1 MPLRSSRAWL
11 AAAGLAVGLTAV
23 AACQQ
28 APATPATPASPA
40 ATTPPAAATAPAAA
54 ATAQPAG
61 SPQAQARTPQG
72 SVIWA
77 RGGSTL
83 RTFDPGQVNSSEGG
97 GFMYPVFDSLGWL
110 DSNGELQ
117 PALATSWSVASDN
130 LTWTFRLGDWTFQNG
145 RAVAAEDVTGTWDR
159 VRSDPRLIGNASFA
173 NVESY
178 RIVDPKTVEVKTRSP
193 LPVLPKILSLLAIMP
208 MQEFEAMGGI
218 DRFSQEPI
226 GSGPFRAVR
235 TDFNDRIEYEAMPAS
250 FRTVRGTPYYQ
261 KVTLQFILEEG
272 AREAALRSGAVQVAA
287 LSDDVA
293 FRVGQD
299 GFNNYFTRGGATT
312 HVNIDTFTAPFTD
325 VRVRQA
331 LNYAV
336 DKQTILQ
343 QLYRGNGEP
352 DGQMSGTGVVGYN
365 PEVRAYPY
373 DVARAR
379 QLLQEAGHG
388 GGIRTTM
395 TTVPTIASINNQV
408 GEVIQQYLRAV
419 GVEAPITPKDNVTW
433 VQAYNTGPETRPGLT
448 MQVFN
453 FDQTFEVDP
462 AWRWFSSDFTV
473 PGGRRWTDEAFDR
486 QFQAAK
492 QTIDLAQRNRGYQQA
507 AVTLNQGAPVIFLWR
522 RFAPITTAANV
533 QFEVPGFADAMVTQL
548 RPKQ

>member
-1 MPLRSSRAWL
+1 MRLRSSRAWL
-11 AAAGLAVGLTAV
+11 VAAGLAVSLTAV

-28 APATPATPASPA
+28 APATPGAATPAA
-40 ATTPPAAATAPAAA
+40 GTTPPAAATTPAAG
-54 ATAQPAG
+54 TPA
-61 SPQAQARTPQG
+61 AQAPRVPQG
-72 SVIWA
+72 SIVWA
-77 RGGSTL
+77 RGGTTL

-110 DSNGELQ
+110 DSSGELQ
-117 PALATSWSVASDN
+117 PALASSWSVAPDN

-145 RAVAAEDVTGTWDR
+145 RAVTAEDVTGTWDR
-159 VRSDPRLIGNASFA
+159 VRSDPRLLGNASFA
-173 NVESY
+173 NVDSY
-178 RIVDPKTVEVKTRSP
+178 RIVDPKTVEIKTKTP
-193 LPVLPKILSLLAIMP
+193 LPVLPKIISLLAIIP
-208 MQEFEAMGGI
+208 VQEFNAMGGI

-235 TDFNDRIEYEAMPAS
+235 TDFNDRIEYEAMPNT

-287 LSDDVA
+287 VSDDVA
-293 FRVGQD
+293 FRLGQD
-299 GFNNYFTRGGATT
+299 GFNNFFTRGGATT
-312 HVNIDTFTAPFTD
+312 HVNIDTFNAPFTD

-331 LNYAV
+331 LNHAV

-352 DGQMSGTGVVGYN
+352 DGQMSGSGVVGYN
-365 PEVRAYPY
+365 PDVRAYPY

-379 QLLQEAGHG
+379 QLLQEAGLG
-388 GGIRTTM
+388 GGFRTTL
-395 TTVPTIASINNQV
+395 TTVPTIGSINNQV

-419 GVEAPITPKDNVTW
+419 GVEAAITPKDNATW
-433 VQAYNTGPETRPGLT
+433 VQAYNQGPEARPGLT

-473 PGGRRWTDEAFDR
+473 QGGRRWVDETFDR

-492 QTIDLAQRNRGYQQA
+492 ATIDLNQRNRLYQQA

-522 RFAPITTAANV
+522 RFAPVTTARNV
-533 QFEVPGFADAMVTQL
+533 QFETPGFADALVTQL
-548 RPKQ
+548 RPRQ